1 MNEKD
6 KLTIYEYE
14 EKYTSRENSKKHK
27 RIFAFIVFI
36 LGGLT
41 LSALFSVF
49 KDVYDINPYVGYGVG
64 IVELALFTVFFIIP
78 VIRISKGDK
87 FEINVSAYTAR
98 KAQKHNEKVRGILAD
113 KIIDVYVNS
122 DCSWYD
128 SLRVKALINARN
140 TDDKQALSV
149 ALDMIYAKDV
159 KSASKNI
166 IMRSALKSGA
176 FSAISQ
182 KDYTDA
188 MIVTAINLQM
198 IKDIV
203 FLYGFRPSE
212 AKLMKI
218 FSTVLANSLIAY
230 GLGNVRIG
238 NSVVKTMGDMAK
250 GIPILGSAISVLV
263 DSSVQGLS
271 NATLTA
277 VIGRQTVSYLMREYR
292 LQNILA
298 GVELG
303 ETEEEFENTC
313 NEIKTVLSNG
323 KNKIA

>member
-1 MNEKD
+1 MKEKD

-14 EKYTSRENSKKHK
+14 EKYTSRENSKKYK
-27 RIFAFIVFI
+27 RIFALIVFV

-64 IVELALFTVFFIIP
+64 IIELALFVVFFVIP
-78 VIRISKGDK
+78 VIRIRKKDK

-98 KAQKHNEKVRGILAD
+98 KAQKHNEKVRDILAD

-122 DCSWYD
+122 DCGWYD

-140 TDDKQALSV
+140 SDDKQALSV
-149 ALDMIYAKDV
+149 ALDEIYGKDV

-203 FLYGFRPSE
+203 FLYGFRPSDT
-212 AKLMKI
+212 KLMKI
-218 FSTVLANSLIAY
+218 FSTVLSNSLIAY

-277 VIGRQTVSYLMREYR
+277 VIGRQTVSYLKREYR

-313 NEIKTVLSNG
+313 NELKTVLSNG